1 MFAAG
6 VIDNPSMP
14 RSVVDPFKGLEDAQH
29 IAEES
34 IVLLKNSGNL
44 LPLKAPG
51 SIAIIGSHADK
62 GVLSG
67 GGSAQ
72 VDPPGGNVADP
83 HPGGARWGETVYFP
97 SSPMKYIQK
106 HAPNAKVEFN
116 PGTDNASAAALAKS
130 SDVAIVFVNQ
140 PMYESHDARTLSL
153 PDNQDAL
160 VSEVAAAN
168 PHTIVVLE
176 TGGPVTM
183 PWADQVAAILAA
195 WYPGIGGGQ
204 AIANLLFGD
213 VNPSAKLP
221 VTFAKSDSQLAFPE
235 VPGIDLKPVQIQL
248 PTVMRGQ
255 RIMHNEMRL
264 PPFDVDYNVQG
275 AKVGYK
281 WFESKQIQPLF
292 WFGFGL
298 SYTTYEYSGL
308 NVDSQGREVSFEV
321 KNTGN
326 RAGTEI
332 AEVYA
337 SLPTAAGESYK
348 RLVAFDRVTLAPG
361 ESKTVTLKIDP
372 KYVSVFDEKKNGW
385 QLLSGDYKI
394 LAGSSSTDTPL
405 TGGFHIQ

>member
-1 MFAAG
+1 
-6 VIDNPSMP
+6 
-14 RSVVDPFKGLEDAQH
+14 
-29 IAEES
+29 
-34 IVLLKNSGNL
+34 
-44 LPLKAPG
+44 
-51 SIAIIGSHADK
+51 
-62 GVLSG
+62 
-67 GGSAQ
+67 
-72 VDPPGGNVADP
+72 
-83 HPGGARWGETVYFP
+83 
-97 SSPMKYIQK
+97 MKYIQQ

-116 PGTDNASAAALAKS
+116 PGTDNASAAALAKT

-140 PMYESHDARTLSL
+140 PMYESHDSRTSSL

-160 VSEVAAAN
+160 VSAVAAAN

-183 PWADQVAAILAA
+183 PWADQVEGILAA
-195 WYPGIGGGQ
+195 WFPGIGGGE
-204 AIANLLFGD
+204 AIANLLFGT

-235 VPGIDLKPVQIQL
+235 VPGIDLKEQQIQV

-275 AKVGYK
+275 ARVGYK
-281 WFESKQIQPLF
+281 WFASKNLQPLF
-292 WFGFGL
+292 SFGFGL

-308 NVDSQGREVSFEV
+308 NVDSQGHEVSFNV
-321 KNTGN
+321 KNTGS

-337 SLPTAAGESYK
+337 ALPASASESYK
-348 RLVAFDRVTLAPG
+348 RLVAFDRVSLAPS

-372 KYVSVFDEKKNGW
+372 RYVSVFDEKKDGW
-385 QLLSGDYKI
+385 QLLSGDYKV
-394 LAGSSSTDTPL
+394 LVGPSSSETPL
-405 TGGFHIQ
+405 TGSFHIQ

>member
-1 MFAAG
+1 
-6 VIDNPSMP
+6 V
-14 RSVVDPFKGLEDAQH
+14 
-29 IAEES
+29 
-34 IVLLKNSGNL
+34 
-44 LPLKAPG
+44 
-51 SIAIIGSHADK
+51 
-62 GVLSG
+62 
-67 GGSAQ
+67 
-72 VDPPGGNVADP
+72 
-83 HPGGARWGETVYFP
+83 
-97 SSPMKYIQK
+97 
-106 HAPNAKVEFN
+106 FN